1 MLKPVHGIIA
11 LTLSVCAVSAAAAPD
26 ALPLASAI
34 RVAAAAQWQPGPG
47 WDRDID
53 VRCASGDY
61 QYNMGQVDT
70 GRGSHVRLVQQISKT
85 RCVEGRNWGWNR
97 AGIWVDAGCEGVF
110 RVQRRWAGAEGGH
123 HGGGGGGYPGGGGGD
138 WRPGPGWDRAIR
150 VRCASDGFQYNMC
163 QVDTGRG
170 SDVTIAKQISKT
182 RCMEGRNWGW
192 NRAGIWVDQGCEAEF
207 VVQRR
212 WR

>member
-1 MLKPVHGIIA
+1 MLKPVHGITA
-11 LTLSVCAVSAAAAPD
+11 LALSVCAISAAAAPD
-26 ALPLASAI
+26 PSQLASTLH
-34 RVAAAAQWQPGPG
+34 VAATAQWQPGPG

-53 VRCASGDY
+53 VRCASDGY
-61 QYNMGQVDT
+61 QYNMCQVDT
-70 GRGSHVRLVQQISKT
+70 GRGSDVRLVSQVSKT
-85 RCVEGRNWGWNR
+85 RCIEGRTWGWNR
-97 AGIWVDAGCEGVF
+97 AGIWVDQGCEGVF
-110 RVQRRWAGAEGGH
+110 RVQRRWSGGDGGH
-123 HGGGGGGYPGGGGGD
+123 HGGGGGGD
-138 WRPGPGWDRAIR
+138 WRPGPDWDRAIR
-150 VRCASDGFQYNMC
+150 VRCASNGFQYNMC

>member
-11 LTLSVCAVSAAAAPD
+11 LVLSASAVSASAAPD
-26 ALPLASAI
+26 GRQLASPL
-34 RVAAAAQWQPGPG
+34 RVAATSQWQPGPG

-53 VRCASGDY
+53 VRCAS
-61 QYNMGQVDT
+61 N
-70 GRGSHVRLVQQISKT
+70 
-85 RCVEGRNWGWNR
+85 
-97 AGIWVDAGCEGVF
+97 
-110 RVQRRWAGAEGGH
+110 
-123 HGGGGGGYPGGGGGD
+123 GY
-138 WRPGPGWDRAIR
+138 
-150 VRCASDGFQYNMC
+150 QYNMC

-170 SDVTIAKQISKT
+170 SDVRLVNQVSKTRCVEGQTWGWNRAGIWVDQGCEGVFRVQRRWSGAEGGHHGGGGHPGNGGGWQPGPGWDQAIRVRCASNGFEYNMCQVDTGRGSKVTIAKQISKT

>member
-1 MLKPVHGIIA
+1 MLKPVHGITA
-11 LTLSVCAVSAAAAPD
+11 LVLSVCAASAAAAPD
-26 ALPLASAI
+26 PLPLAVAMRS
-34 RVAAAAQWQPGPG
+34 AAAAQYNDWQPGPG

-53 VRCASGDY
+53 VRCASNGY
-61 QYNMGQVDT
+61 QYNMCQVDT
-70 GRGSHVRLVQQISKT
+70 GRGSDVRLISQVSKT
-85 RCVEGRNWGWNR
+85 RCVEGNNWGWNR
-97 AGIWVDAGCEGVF
+97 AGIWVDQGCEGVF
-110 RVQRRWAGAEGGH
+110 RVQRRWAGGDGGH
-123 HGGGGGGYPGGGGGD
+123 HSGRPGNGGGD
-138 WRPGPGWDRAIR
+138 WRPGPGWDQAIR
-150 VRCASDGFQYNMC
+150 VRCASNGFQYNMC

-170 SDVTIAKQISKT
+170 SNVTIAKQISKA

>member
-11 LTLSVCAVSAAAAPD
+11 LVLSAGAVSATAAPD
-26 ALPLASAI
+26 SRQLASTL
-34 RVAAAAQWQPGPG
+34 RVAATSQWQPGPG

-53 VRCASGDY
+53 VRCAS
-61 QYNMGQVDT
+61 N
-70 GRGSHVRLVQQISKT
+70 
-85 RCVEGRNWGWNR
+85 
-97 AGIWVDAGCEGVF
+97 
-110 RVQRRWAGAEGGH
+110 
-123 HGGGGGGYPGGGGGD
+123 GY
-138 WRPGPGWDRAIR
+138 
-150 VRCASDGFQYNMC
+150 QYNMC

-170 SDVTIAKQISKT
+170 SDVRLVSQVSKTRCVEGQTWGWNRAGIWVDQGCEGVFRVQRRWSGGEGGHHGGGGHPGGGGGDWRPGPDWDQAIRVRCASNGFEYNMCQVDTGRGSKVTIAKQISKT

>member
-1 MLKPVHGIIA
+1 MLKPVHGITA
-11 LTLSVCAVSAAAAPD
+11 LVLSVCAVSAAAAPD
-26 ALPLASAI
+26 PSQLASTL
-34 RVAAAAQWQPGPG
+34 RVAATAQWQPGPG

-53 VRCASGDY
+53 VHCASNGY
-61 QYNMGQVDT
+61 QYNMCQVDT
-70 GRGSHVRLVQQISKT
+70 GRGSDVRLVSQVSKT
-85 RCVEGRNWGWNR
+85 ACIEGRTWGWNR
-97 AGIWVDAGCEGVF
+97 AGIWVDQGCEGVF
-110 RVQRRWAGAEGGH
+110 RVQRRWSGGEGGH
-123 HGGGGGGYPGGGGGD
+123 HGGGGYPGGGGD
-138 WRPGPGWDRAIR
+138 WRPGPDWDRAIR
-150 VRCASDGFQYNMC
+150 VRCASNGFQYNMC